1 LEEQSEAKGISP
13 TLSKSKVKRIR
24 VFQKFAKAKQNKTK
38 PSKTEQARSKTNVF
52 VSYCEEEEKRKKTK
66 LRFVLEGSEEKRK

>member
-1 LEEQSEAKGISP
+1 LEEQSEAKGICP

-24 VFQKFAKAKQNKTK
+24 VFQKFAKAKQNKTE
-38 PSKTEQARSKTNVF
+38 PSKTEQDRSKTIVF